1 MTITN
6 FLSRVSLIFL
16 LYPLA
21 TTAVVTF
28 PAGPLPS
35 SRAPAAVAYNAANHR
50 AYVVHREFYNATD
63 INAELLSTD
72 RLSVV
77 DADTS
82 SLITAID
89 LPHTV
94 NGQYQGIA
102 VDPSRNRVFVT
113 NPDDNSLSIID
124 GNTNGIDATISAG
137 QSPTA
142 IAVDLA
148 LSHVYVANQGGVTV
162 FDSATGTQLKTI
174 PLSTG
179 APRVVAIDPS
189 NHLAYVASSLSP
201 KLVVIDGTALMVT
214 GQVSSV
220 DGILGGP
227 SAIAVDPGYRAYVA
241 FPGANIISVLDIS
254 GAAPVETSRFSAG
267 DQPNGLAVDYS
278 SHALYVAVPNDNQIG
293 VYDSSGSNLALVNL
307 RFPTTLAMD
316 PASSRVFVTATL
328 SDSLAVVNT
337 TTKTLSNRLVLGTLD
352 FGLACAPDAARVY
365 AANFAADSI
374 SVLDATNN
382 AYVTNWACGP
392 NPWTVAADEVQHQ
405 LYTLN
410 GDGTVTVLSSLDG
423 HLKTNLN
430 VGANLRSVL
439 VSSNSHRVF
448 VTSDAGLTVI
458 DSLTNSIITN
468 IVTGA
473 KPVGIAVD
481 EANSRVYV
489 ANQMSGQIAVLD
501 AATYLVLAKW
511 QPVRSNVWG
520 LALDTGSHRLYVTV
534 PPPAFG
540 GFNGLEVLNSD
551 TGAFL
556 AEIPTGGIT
565 ISERTA
571 GLVAVDTRLHYAYM
585 TEPDNNLVYVVQD
598 TNLVATVTVGN
609 SPHGLA
615 VDEAKGL
622 LFVGNAL
629 DGTISKIDAAALAPF
644 MITQLARQGAQVIV
658 SWNTQAGATYQLQ
671 SKASLSDVAWNTLG
685 LLKTANASSMSA
697 TDSFNAASP
706 AFYRV
711 ARAGN

>member
-1 MTITN
+1 
-6 FLSRVSLIFL
+6 
-16 LYPLA
+16 
-21 TTAVVTF
+21 
-28 PAGPLPS
+28 
-35 SRAPAAVAYNAANHR
+35 
-50 AYVVHREFYNATD
+50 
-63 INAELLSTD
+63 
-72 RLSVV
+72 
-77 DADTS
+77 
-82 SLITAID
+82 
-89 LPHTV
+89 
-94 NGQYQGIA
+94 
-102 VDPSRNRVFVT
+102 
-113 NPDDNSLSIID
+113 
-124 GNTNGIDATISAG
+124 
-137 QSPTA
+137 
-142 IAVDLA
+142 
-148 LSHVYVANQGGVTV
+148 
-162 FDSATGTQLKTI
+162 
-174 PLSTG
+174 
-179 APRVVAIDPS
+179 
-189 NHLAYVASSLSP
+189 
-201 KLVVIDGTALMVT
+201 
-214 GQVSSV
+214 
-220 DGILGGP
+220 
-227 SAIAVDPGYRAYVA
+227 
-241 FPGANIISVLDIS
+241 
-254 GAAPVETSRFSAG
+254 
-267 DQPNGLAVDYS
+267 
-278 SHALYVAVPNDNQIG
+278 
-293 VYDSSGSNLALVNL
+293 
-307 RFPTTLAMD
+307 
-316 PASSRVFVTATL
+316 
-328 SDSLAVVNT
+328 
-337 TTKTLSNRLVLGTLD
+337 
-352 FGLACAPDAARVY
+352 
-365 AANFAADSI
+365 
-374 SVLDATNN
+374 
-382 AYVTNWACGP
+382 
-392 NPWTVAADEVQHQ
+392 
-405 LYTLN
+405 
-410 GDGTVTVLSSLDG
+410 
-423 HLKTNLN
+423 
-430 VGANLRSVL
+430 
-439 VSSNSHRVF
+439 VF
-448 VTSDAGLTVI
+448 VTSYAGLTVI